1 MNETVEAIDLI
12 PEEERIENIPPFQV
26 GDLVMMRASALR
38 LDRFCRYPKNDV
50 GIVLELKKNNMGE
63 WLVNIHWQKFVPKNG
78 KCIVKHSRLKKA
90 RARKNVQQ
98 KD

>member
-1 MNETVEAIDLI
+1 MNEIVEVTDLI
-12 PEEERIENIPPFQV
+12 SEEERIENIPPFQV

-38 LDRFCRYPKNDV
+38 LERFYRYPKNDV
-50 GIVLELKKNNMGE
+50 GIVLELKKNNIGE

-90 RARKNVQQ
+90 RARKNVP
-98 KD
+98 